1 MQSRLSKLLEGL
13 LARTAF
19 DAAKHPPICHPA
31 DHLLLALIREE
42 GATAHRILTQE
53 LGSNAREQLV
63 RQVERTTH
71 HRALTADTEP
81 EKFYASLHSCL
92 EGRFPQELRIDSA
105 HLLLWLLEQPVTAS
119 TPFFHA
125 EGLTPEWLNRRLHSP
140 EEPLQ
145 SSASKGREAALPM
158 VANAPDMKINRY
170 ACDLTQEARSGR
182 IDPVAGR
189 DKEIEQMIRILQRR
203 RKNNP
208 ILVGEAG
215 VGKSALV
222 EGLALRIAAGE
233 VPERLKGKRLYSLDV
248 GALVAG
254 TKFRGEFEERLQE
267 LLEELRQD
275 QQSLL
280 FIDEIHTITGA
291 GATQG
296 SLDLANLLKPLL
308 ARGEMQTIGATTPDE
323 YRRHIETDAALV
335 RRFRKVAVEPTSE
348 AQTLEILHRLA
359 PHYGA
364 HHGVEYSPEALEH
377 SIRLAG
383 RYLTDRH
390 FPDKAIDLMDEAG
403 AHTAHTGRSRVTARE
418 IEAVVTLLTGIP
430 TERLSAREGSE
441 LLGLEK
447 RLLQRVIGQSGAVST
462 LARAIRRARA
472 GLRDRG
478 RPMGVFLFAGPTGVG
493 KTLLAKELS
502 RELFATGR
510 SLIRLDM
517 GEYKERHSLSRL
529 IGSPPGYIGYGEGG
543 ELTEAVRRNPYSVIL
558 FDEIEKAH
566 KELFHLLL
574 PLLDEGILTDAAGRR
589 VDFRNTVIIMT
600 SNLAGSSPAKPQR
613 QIGYGVRPRQDHP
626 QEDEELQRA
635 LEECFPQE
643 FLGRVDEVIRFREL
657 DTKAL
662 VRIIEQELALL
673 SRRTEELGYRL
684 RITPKARLRLADRGR
699 ESRYG
704 ARSLRRTLQR
714 AIEEPLSGLIL
725 GGKIR
730 PGGEV
735 IVEPDRE
742 GPGVKLRVA

>member
-19 DAAKHPPICHPA
+19 DAAKHPPICHPT
-31 DHLLLALIREE
+31 DHLLLALLREE
-42 GATAHRILTQE
+42 GAMVHRMLTQE

-63 RQVERTTH
+63 RQVEQTTL
-71 HRALTADTEP
+71 HRALTANTEP
-81 EKFYASLHSCL
+81 EKFYSTLHDQL
-92 EGRFPQELRIDSA
+92 AGRFPQELRIDSA
-105 HLLLWLLEQPVTAS
+105 HLLLWLLEQPATAS
-119 TPFFHA
+119 TPHFHA
-125 EGLTPEWLNRRLHSP
+125 EGITPEWLNQRLHSP
-140 EEPLQ
+140 EPLPLHA
-145 SSASKGREAALPM
+145 ASPDGGAEGCAQEMNPEA
-158 VANAPDMKINRY
+158 KINRY
-170 ACDLTQEARSGR
+170 ACDLTQEARNGR
-182 IDPVAGR
+182 IDPVTGR
-189 DKEIEQMIRILQRR
+189 DKEIDQVIRILQRR

-222 EGLALRIAAGE
+222 EGLALRIAANE
-233 VPERLKGKRLYSLDV
+233 VPEQLRGKRLYSLDV

-267 LLEELRQD
+267 LLEELRRDRQC
-275 QQSLL
+275 LL

-308 ARGEMQTIGATTPDE
+308 ARGEVQTIGATTPDE

-348 AQTLEILHRLA
+348 AQTLEILKRLA

-364 HHGVEYSPEALEH
+364 HHGVEYTPEALEQC
-377 SIRLAG
+377 IRLAG

-403 AHTAHTGRSRVTARE
+403 ARAAHAGQKGVGAHE

-430 TERLSAREGSE
+430 AERLSAREGGE

-447 RLLQRVIGQSGAVST
+447 RLRERVIGQSEAVST
-462 LARAIRRARA
+462 LARSIRRARA
-472 GLRDRG
+472 GLRERG
-478 RPMGVFLFAGPTGVG
+478 RPMGVFLFTGPTGVG
-493 KTLLAKELS
+493 KTLLAKELT
-502 RELFATGR
+502 RELFASGR
-510 SLIRLDM
+510 HLIRLDM

-529 IGSPPGYIGYGEGG
+529 IGSPPGYVGYGEGG

-558 FDEIEKAH
+558 LDEIEKAH

-574 PLLDEGILTDAAGRR
+574 PLLDEGLLTDAAGRR

-600 SNLAGSSPAKPQR
+600 SNLAGSAPARPLR
-613 QIGYGVRPRQDHP
+613 QIGYGVQSRQERPRQ
-626 QEDEELQRA
+626 EEELQQA

-662 VRIIEQELALL
+662 VRIIEQELLAL

-684 RITPKARLRLADRGR
+684 RITSKARLRLADRGR

-704 ARSLRRTLQR
+704 ARGLKHNLRR

-725 GGKIR
+725 SGKIR

-735 IVEPDRE
+735 IVEADRQ
-742 GPGVKLRVA
+742 GPGVRLRVA